1 MHRLTLTH
9 YLPLRLFAVALLGFA
24 IVPARAAT
32 YAIDPS
38 HTFVTFEIMHF
49 GTSTNRGRFSTK
61 AGEMLFDRD
70 AQTGQIDIAIETE
83 SVNTGTPSFDRILQ
97 SSAILNSV
105 AFPTAQ
111 FSATDFNF
119 VDGKVSRVNGHLTL
133 VGITKPLTL
142 TAINFNCYKSP
153 LTRREVC
160 GGDFEGSIDRT
171 DFGIDYLV
179 SWGFTKSVRLLVQI
193 EVIRQ

>member
-1 MHRLTLTH
+1 MHRLNLTK
-9 YLPLRLFAVALLGFA
+9 YLGRPPVVAALLVCA
-24 IVPARAAT
+24 ILPARSAT
-32 YAIDPS
+32 YAIDPT

-49 GTSTNRGRFSTK
+49 GTSTNRARFSTK
-61 AGEMLFDRD
+61 ASEMQFDRD

-83 SVNTGTPSFDRILQ
+83 SVNSGTPSFDRILQ
-97 SSAILNSV
+97 SSAILNAV
-105 AFPTAQ
+105 AFPTMR
-111 FSATDFNF
+111 FSASDFSF
-119 VDGKVSRVNGHLTL
+119 VDAKVSQVSGQLTL
-133 VGITKPLTL
+133 VGKTQPFTL
-142 TAINFNCYKSP
+142 RALNFNCYKNP

-193 EVIRQ
+193 EAIRQ